1 MMKKPKK
8 YEIRNTKY
16 ENIVSYG
23 LYLPLLFDAP
33 LLSSSSV
40 LTAAELA
47 LLSNSTGCGEC
58 PVLWCK
64 CTNLQ
69 GHHKARASCR
79 KVPVRWSLI
88 DWKNARAILYEYV
101 NIFIAPRDNDI
112 KDWIGAFAVTA
123 GTNVDIIS
131 NEKSKQNNDYE
142 SIMIKVIGD
151 RIAEALAEKMHEDV
165 RKKLWGYSS
174 EENLNNSDLI
184 KEKYIGIRPAP
195 GYPACPDHSEK
206 EKIWKLLDIE
216 NNSKMQLTESYAV
229 SPASSVTGWYFSHP
243 KSKYF
248 SISQISNDQL
258 KNYANRKGVNEDILK
273 KILSWSGYYQTIYQ
287 IT

>member
-1 MMKKPKK
+1 
-8 YEIRNTKY
+8 
-16 ENIVSYG
+16 
-23 LYLPLLFDAP
+23 
-33 LLSSSSV
+33 
-40 LTAAELA
+40 
-47 LLSNSTGCGEC
+47 
-58 PVLWCK
+58 
-64 CTNLQ
+64 
-69 GHHKARASCR
+69 
-79 KVPVRWSLI
+79 
-88 DWKNARAILYEYV
+88 
-101 NIFIAPRDNDI
+101 
-112 KDWIGAFAVTA
+112 
-123 GTNVDIIS
+123 
-131 NEKSKQNNDYE
+131 
-142 SIMIKVIGD
+142 MIKVIGD

-273 KILSWSGYYQTIYQ
+273 KIFPHILEL
-287 IT
+287 

>member
-1 MMKKPKK
+1 MGEEAKKLFKDANEFLDLAVKEKLFNPKATIGFF
-8 YEIRNTKY
+8 E
-16 ENIVSYG
+16 
-23 LYLPLLFDAP
+23 A
-33 LLSSSSV
+33 SSV
-40 LTAAELA
+40 GDDIILKNGITLNH
-47 LLSNSTGCGEC
+47 LRQQTNKGSRKNYSLS
-58 PVLWCK
+58 
-64 CTNLQ
+64 
-69 GHHKARASCR
+69 
-79 KVPVRWSLI
+79 
-88 DWKNARAILYEYV
+88 D
-101 NIFIAPRDNDI
+101 FIAPKDYNI
-112 KDWIGAFAVTA
+112 NDWIGAFAVTA

-131 NEKSKQNNDYE
+131 DKKSKQNNDYE

-151 RIAEALAEKMHEDV
+151 RIAEGLAEKMHEDV

-273 KILSWSGYYQTIYQ
+273 KIFPHILEL
-287 IT
+287 